1 MKLRGQEQK
10 AWGTGLEENIKLHL
24 AYPFGL
30 QVSFPQGLSEAHRVS
45 EVVSNTREVL
55 RLLKAYR
62 AEFQS
67 WRLFYNQPT
76 ILFQGDL

>member
-55 RLLKAYR
+55 RLLQAYR

-67 WRLFYNQPT
+67 
-76 ILFQGDL
+76 